1 VTGALEG
8 GFMAP
13 PEQNGLSVVQTT
25 VPIQHFK
32 QQMAKA
38 HRWYDVVRCLR
49 VFYDHFRI
57 AFPHLEELPKSYT
70 DDWAEQFKE
79 SAREFV
85 RTEDMHS
92 VHKVLTG
99 AGYGTD
105 KWVHISAKEA
115 VEIEQ
120 AFARLIEAV
129 EHVDDYEI
137 TEEDLSASKIIPLTP
152 NTATQDTGLEALQK
166 RYDQSRAEN
175 RALQSEI
182 TTQQQRIAELEG
194 QIRRQNQEA
203 EDAESAKVY
212 RVSQNDGDNK
222 ELETLQKRFEKAKK
236 ENHDLQEESNAQ
248 TKQIANLEGQI
259 RRLKN
264 AGVEP
269 IETSPK
275 IETTPTVTDSLELD
289 KLQHRY
295 NELQKDY
302 RELQDT
308 LAKKEEE
315 VRSLNA
321 EMKKLLANF
330 EKTSEPTP
338 DKTKKFET
346 PSSMGAQVREY
357 EQKLKANELL
367 IQGLRAE
374 LERSQQAI
382 EEYKD
387 EMQRQRERRRIFE
400 EEMEEERQ
408 NLREQMHKL
417 KAVMATENRDNLSLE
432 ELEEMESEELLSYIE
447 DVETEKQRAIAG
459 LEALDAQE
467 ESYQKQLDAQQEEL
481 GTIQNDLDRYKASN
495 LATEVED
502 AEKTIHAQREQLE
515 TLLSFSKNLKAQ
527 IAHLKERQD
536 PMRNLVERLNMQ
548 EKALIR
554 YIRINHD
561 RAFMPHQAYTK
572 QEE

>member
-1 VTGALEG
+1 
-8 GFMAP
+8 MAP
-13 PEQNGLSVVQTT
+13 PDQRGLSVAETT

-49 VFYDHFRI
+49 AFYDHFRI

-79 SAREFV
+79 TAREFV

-105 KWVHISAKEA
+105 KWIHISAKEA
-115 VEIEQ
+115 IEIEQ

-137 TEEDLSASKIIPLTP
+137 TDEDLSASKIIPLSP
-152 NTATQDTGLEALQK
+152 NANSENNSLEALQK
-166 RYDQSRAEN
+166 RYDQSRVEN
-175 RALQSEI
+175 RDLQSEI
-182 TTQQQRIAELEG
+182 ATQQQRIAELEG
-194 QIRRQNQEA
+194 QIRRQNQTDE
-203 EDAESAKVY
+203 EAESAKVY

-236 ENHDLQEESNAQ
+236 ENHELQEETNAQ

-264 AGVEP
+264 AGAEPVEIP
-269 IETSPK
+269 PEVETAPT
-275 IETTPTVTDSLELD
+275 ETNTLELD

-315 VRSLNA
+315 IRDLNA

-330 EKTSEPTP
+330 EKASAPTS

-346 PSSMGAQVREY
+346 PSSMASQVREY
-357 EQKLKANELL
+357 EQKIKANELL
-367 IQGLRAE
+367 IQGLRSE

-417 KAVMATENRDNLSLE
+417 KIIMAAENRDNLSLE
-432 ELEEMESEELLSYIE
+432 ELEEMESEELLTYIE
-447 DVETEKQRAIAG
+447 EVETEKQRAIAG

-481 GTIQNDLDRYKASN
+481 GTIQNDLDRYKESN
-495 LATEVED
+495 LATEIEG
-502 AEKTIHAQREQLE
+502 AEKTINAQREQLE

-527 IAHLKERQD
+527 IAHLKERQE
-536 PMRNLVERLNMQ
+536 PMRTLIERLNMQ

>member
-1 VTGALEG
+1 
-8 GFMAP
+8 MAP
-13 PEQNGLSVVQTT
+13 PDQNGLSVVETT

-38 HRWYDVVRCLR
+38 HRWYEVVRCLR
-49 VFYDHFRI
+49 AFYDHFRI

-79 SAREFV
+79 STREFV

-92 VHKVLTG
+92 VQKVLTS

-115 VEIEQ
+115 AEIEQ
-120 AFARLIEAV
+120 AFARLLEAV
-129 EHVDDYEI
+129 EHVDDFE
-137 TEEDLSASKIIPLTP
+137 
-152 NTATQDTGLEALQK
+152 TQDTPSVESKIVSLPPNTNPEDNGLEALQK
-166 RYDQSRAEN
+166 RYEQSRAEN
-175 RALQSEI
+175 RDLQSEI

-194 QIRRQNQEA
+194 QIRRQNQTA
-203 EDAESAKVY
+203 EEAESAKVY
-212 RVSQNDGDNK
+212 RISQNDGDNK
-222 ELETLQKRFEKAKK
+222 ELEALQKRFEKAKK
-236 ENHDLQEESNAQ
+236 ENHELQEETDTQ
-248 TKQIANLEGQI
+248 KKQIVNLEGQI

-264 AGVEP
+264 AGATEQVETP
-269 IETSPK
+269 SAPEISPQETN
-275 IETTPTVTDSLELD
+275 TLELD

-295 NELQKDY
+295 NELQKDF
-302 RELQDT
+302 RETQDT

-315 VRSLNA
+315 IHTLNA

-330 EKTSEPTP
+330 EKSSAPASSTN
-338 DKTKKFET
+338 KKFET
-346 PSSMGAQVREY
+346 PSSMASQVREY

-367 IQGLRAE
+367 IQGLRSE

-408 NLREQMHKL
+408 SLREQMHKL
-417 KAVMATENRDNLSLE
+417 KMIMATENRDNLSLE
-432 ELEEMESEELLSYIE
+432 DLEQMESEELLTYIE
-447 DVETEKQRAIAG
+447 DVEAEKQRAIAG

-467 ESYQKQLDAQQEEL
+467 ESYQKQLDAQQQEL
-481 GTIQNDLDRYKASN
+481 GAIQNDLDRYKESN
-495 LATEVED
+495 LATEVEG
-502 AEKTIHAQREQLE
+502 AEKTINAQREQLE
-515 TLLSFSKNLKAQ
+515 TLLGFSKNLKAQ
-527 IAHLKERQD
+527 IAHLKERQE

>member
-1 VTGALEG
+1 
-8 GFMAP
+8 MAP
-13 PEQNGLSVVQTT
+13 PDQNGLSVAETT
-25 VPIQHFK
+25 VPLQHFK

-49 VFYDHFRI
+49 AFYDHFRI

-105 KWVHISAKEA
+105 KWIHISAKEA
-115 VEIEQ
+115 AEIEH

-129 EHVDDYEI
+129 EHVDDDYEPEETSPASPKIVPI
-137 TEEDLSASKIIPLTP
+137 TPTEDNS
-152 NTATQDTGLEALQK
+152 LEALQK

-175 RALQSEI
+175 RDLQSEI
-182 TTQQQRIAELEG
+182 TTHQQRIAELEG
-194 QIRRQNQEA
+194 QIRRQNQTDE
-203 EDAESAKVY
+203 EAESAKVY
-212 RVSQNDGDNK
+212 RVSQNEGDNK

-236 ENHDLQEESNAQ
+236 ENHELQEETDAQ
-248 TKQIANLEGQI
+248 KKQIVNLEGQI

-264 AGVEP
+264 AGATEPVETP
-269 IETSPK
+269 LAPETSLQ
-275 IETTPTVTDSLELD
+275 ETNTLELD

-295 NELQKDY
+295 NELQKDL
-302 RELQDT
+302 RETQDT
-308 LAKKEEE
+308 LTKKEEE
-315 VRSLNA
+315 ICTLNA

-330 EKTSEPTP
+330 EKSSAPTS
-338 DKTKKFET
+338 KTDKKFET
-346 PSSMGAQVREY
+346 PSSMASQVREY
-357 EQKLKANELL
+357 EQKIKANELL
-367 IQGLRAE
+367 IQGLRSE

-417 KAVMATENRDNLSLE
+417 KMIMATENRDNLSLE
-432 ELEEMESEELLSYIE
+432 DLEQMESEELLTYIE
-447 DVETEKQRAIAG
+447 DVEIEKQRALAG

-467 ESYQKQLDAQQEEL
+467 ESYQKQLDAQQQEL
-481 GTIQNDLDRYKASN
+481 GTIQNDLDRYKESN
-495 LATEVED
+495 LATEVEG
-502 AEKTIHAQREQLE
+502 AEKTINAQREQLE
-515 TLLSFSKNLKAQ
+515 TLLGFSKNLKAQ

-536 PMRNLVERLNMQ
+536 PLRNLVERLNMQ

-561 RAFMPHQAYTK
+561 RAFMPHQAYNK